1 MFTFVAAVFFLF
13 ITPGPGVMS
22 IAGVGAGFGYRP
34 ALRYFLGLLV
44 GSNLVGFVV
53 IAGLATLL
61 FSVPH
66 VRTVL
71 LIASAAYLLY
81 LAARIAF
88 AGTRLAFI
96 EAKSAPG
103 FWNGVMLQAINPKA
117 YAVNTTFFTGFA
129 FLPESLFIETL
140 IKLVIINAIWVPIHI
155 LWLAAGVTLQR
166 LDLPRNVHIA
176 INFAMALSMLA
187 VVALAAWAQTGF
199 TAQ

>member
-1 MFTFVAAVFFLF
+1 MFAFTAAVFFLF

-44 GSNLVGFVV
+44 GSNAVGFVV
-53 IAGLATLL
+53 ITGLAALL

-71 LIASAAYLLY
+71 LFLSAAYLFY
-81 LAARIAF
+81 LATRIAF
-88 AGTRLAFI
+88 AGTKIAFI
-96 EAKSAPG
+96 KVEKAPG

-117 YAVNTTFFTGFA
+117 YAVNTAFFSGFS
-129 FLPESLFIETL
+129 FLPESLLTETA

-155 LWLAAGVTLQR
+155 LWLTGGVILQR
-166 LDLPRNVHIA
+166 LDLPGRIHFA
-176 INFAMALSMLA
+176 INIAMALSMLA
-187 VVALAAWAQTGF
+187 VVALAVFAQ
-199 TAQ
+199 A